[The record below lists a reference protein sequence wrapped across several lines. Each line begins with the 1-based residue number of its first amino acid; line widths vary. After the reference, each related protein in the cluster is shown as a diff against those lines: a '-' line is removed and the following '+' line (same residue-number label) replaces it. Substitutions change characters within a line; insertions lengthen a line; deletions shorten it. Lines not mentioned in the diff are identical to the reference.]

1 MSRKVLLC
9 TLTLSLAK
17 CIKTNSG
24 DGTVELSEHVCVQT
38 VVVVCRANNDY
49 INISIPENKRQ

>member
-1 MSRKVLLC
+1 MLLC

-17 CIKTNSG
+17 FIKTNSG